1 MKVESVQ
8 KASFY
13 VFLGMLCISIND
25 LIVKKFSSDY
35 PLHEIIFFRSS
46 IAILLTLVLV
56 KIEGGLTILK
66 TTQPMLHALRALT
79 IFLCNMIFFSAIA
92 TLPLAT
98 ATALFFVA
106 PIFITLLSIP
116 LLGEK
121 VGIRRLQLLFSGF
134 WVSLL

>member
-1 MKVESVQ
+1 MVNKYPALLKEILLKVESIQ

-66 TTQPMLHALRALT
+66 TTQPKLHALRALT
-79 IFLCNMIFFSAIA
+79 IFL
-92 TLPLAT
+92 
-98 ATALFFVA
+98 
-106 PIFITLLSIP
+106 
-116 LLGEK
+116 
-121 VGIRRLQLLFSGF
+121 
-134 WVSLL
+134 

>member
-1 MKVESVQ
+1 MVNKYPVLLKEILLKVESVQ

-66 TTQPMLHALRALT
+66 TMQPKLHALRALT

-98 ATALFFVA
+98 AC
-106 PIFITLLSIP
+106 LLYTSP
-116 LLGEK
+116 SP
-121 VGIRRLQLLFSGF
+121 RD
-134 WVSLL
+134 